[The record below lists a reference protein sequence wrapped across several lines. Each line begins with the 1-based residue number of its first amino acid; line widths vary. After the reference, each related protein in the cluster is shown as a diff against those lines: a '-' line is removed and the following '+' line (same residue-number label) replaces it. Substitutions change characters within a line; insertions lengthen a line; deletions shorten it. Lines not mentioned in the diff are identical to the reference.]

1 MHRSFAGGR
10 SVVAAVL
17 FGVLIASPVACGRL
31 GKVELGSYRAALTL
45 PGGEVPFGLELKEES
60 ATPVAYLING
70 PERVR
75 VPDVKIKGRRIEMT
89 MPGFGN
95 RLTATRTATGLKG
108 EVVLVKRDGKE
119 QVIPFVAEL
128 GATHRFFKDPVT
140 DNADVSGRWAAMFTA
155 QDGKRTL
162 AVAEFK
168 QSFHEVSGTF
178 LRPTGDQRYLAGE
191 MRGDELYLSAFD
203 GAHVYL
209 HRAKV
214 TGNGELEGK
223 FWSGLTWTEDWT
235 ARRDDRA
242 ALADA
247 DAVTTISDAT
257 WSFGF
262 TFPDETG
269 EPVSLADPRFRDKVV
284 IVTLAG
290 SWCPNCHDEA
300 AFMAPFYEQNRE
312 RGLEIVG
319 LMFEHFGDFERAAR
333 AVSEFRRKFAIGYTT
348 LIAGV
353 SDKDDAATKLPQLN
367 GVFAFP
373 TTLFLDRKGRVRRI
387 HTGFS
392 GPATGSHYEQLVASF
407 NATAEALLTEE
418 SP

>member
-1 MHRSFAGGR
+1 MHRSFAGSR
-10 SVVAAVL
+10 PFFACALVAVL
-17 FGVLIASPVACGRL
+17 LALPAACRGL
-31 GKVELGSYRAALTL
+31 GKVEFGSYRAVLTL
-45 PGGEVPFGLELKEES
+45 PDGEVPFGLELKEES
-60 ATPVAYLING
+60 GAPVAYLING

-75 VPDVKIKGRRIEMT
+75 VPDVRMKGRRIEMT

-95 RLTATRTATGLKG
+95 RLTAKRTAKGLKG
-108 EVVLVKRDGKE
+108 EVVLLKRDGQE
-119 QVIPFVAEL
+119 QVIPLAAEPD
-128 GATHRFFKDPVT
+128 APYRFFKDPVT
-140 DNADVSGRWAAMFTA
+140 DNADVSGRWAVTFTD
-155 QDGKRTL
+155 QDGKRTA

-168 QSFHEVSGTF
+168 QSFHEVTGTF

-191 MRGDELYLSAFD
+191 VRGDELFLSAFD
-203 GAHVYL
+203 GAHAYL

-214 TGNGELEGK
+214 TEKGDLEGK
-223 FWSGLTWTEDWT
+223 FWSGLAWSEDWT
-235 ARRDDRA
+235 ARRDEQA

-247 DAVTTISDAT
+247 DAVTTIRDDT

-269 EPVSLADPRFRDKVV
+269 KPVSLADARFRDKVL

-300 AFMAPFYEQNRE
+300 AFLAPFYEKQRA

-333 AVSEFRRKFAIGYTT
+333 AVSDFRRKFDIGYTT

-392 GPATGSHYEQLVASF
+392 GPATGPHYEQLVASF
-407 NATAEALLTEE
+407 NATAEALLTEG